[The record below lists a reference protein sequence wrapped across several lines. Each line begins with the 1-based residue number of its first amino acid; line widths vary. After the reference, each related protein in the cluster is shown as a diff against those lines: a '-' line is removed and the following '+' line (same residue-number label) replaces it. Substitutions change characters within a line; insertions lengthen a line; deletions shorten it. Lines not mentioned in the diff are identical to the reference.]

1 MTSAPAQGRRGC
13 LIAEA
18 GVADRIALTLVR
30 LGSLPSADRSFYGV
44 FSKNSLIHVEHKHS
58 IYGGILWLP
67 KPGRSFAASD
77 WFAYKDA
84 GAMLDFTYFR
94 EIAYLEFALATVQR
108 QVPPPLA
115 PMTTG
120 TTRIARATP
129 YGLRN
134 CPGAA
139 GKTSARPC
147 QPLPATAPG
156 PRQITGSNP
165 LPL

>member
-1 MTSAPAQGRRGC
+1 MISAPAQGRRGC

-58 IYGGILWLP
+58 IYGGILCLP

-94 EIAYLEFALATVQR
+94 KIAYLEHV
-108 QVPPPLA
+108 
-115 PMTTG
+115 
-120 TTRIARATP
+120 
-129 YGLRN
+129 
-134 CPGAA
+134 
-139 GKTSARPC
+139 
-147 QPLPATAPG
+147 
-156 PRQITGSNP
+156 GSNQIQDFHGA
-165 LPL
+165 LFL